1 MKITVIKKAS
11 TAKPAGV
18 CPIYVDDNPMSAKK

>member
-11 TAKPAGV
+11 TAKPSGW
-18 CPIYVDDNPMSAKK
+18 CPIYVDDNPTVAKK

>member
-11 TAKPAGV
+11 TAKPSGF
-18 CPIYVDDNPMSAKK
+18 CPVFVDDIPSGKK